1 MGVVEGI
8 VVENCGA
15 PLRSHWLCL
24 PCICS
29 LAFIPFS
36 AKLCRSRQHQGEF
49 RFSFEPC
56 RSRSCIRASGTCP
69 LASLSRDMHT
79 GCLISWLGGLASPV
93 FTKSGRKVKPF
104 DFTVRGGSSP
114 QNHLAWYVESGNP
127 SCTNLQAAD
136 TCPLPLLAVCC
147 VKTAA
152 NSNVVCPAD

>member
-93 FTKSGRKVKPF
+93 FRKAEGRSSHLTLPF
-104 DFTVRGGSSP
+104 VMAHFLRFTSLGTS
-114 QNHLAWYVESGNP
+114 NP
-127 SCTNLQAAD
+127 ETRPAL
-136 TCPLPLLAVCC
+136 TCRLRILVLCLCWLCAV
-147 VKTAA
+147 
-152 NSNVVCPAD
+152 